1 MGVEGD
7 RVDLSPSE
15 LQALAQM
22 EAMASATDPTL
33 DARLRSLRRVRLP
46 RNIPIGYA
54 IVGLL
59 VGLAVV
65 LLTVGWSFWLA
76 ALGVILMGLALF
88 WLVEDVGARA
98 SRRRGT
104 GGATPSS

>member
-33 DARLRSLRRVRLP
+33 DARLRSLRRFRLP
-46 RNIPIGYA
+46 RHIPLGYA

-59 VGLAVV
+59 AGLAVV
-65 LLTVGWSFWLA
+65 LLTVSWSFWLA
-76 ALGVILMGLALF
+76 AIGVILMGLAMF
-88 WLVEDVGARA
+88 WLVEDITARV
-98 SRRRGT
+98 SRRRGS
-104 GGATPSS
+104 GGAAAST

>member
-46 RNIPIGYA
+46 RHVPIGYA
-54 IVGLL
+54 VVGVLA
-59 VGLAVV
+59 GLAIV

-76 ALGVILMGLALF
+76 ALGVVVMGLALF
-88 WLVEDVGARA
+88 WLIEDITARV
-98 SRRRGT
+98 SRKRSGT
-104 GGATPSS
+104 T

>member
-46 RNIPIGYA
+46 RHVPMGYA
-54 IVGLL
+54 IVGVL
-59 VGLAVV
+59 VGLAIMV
-65 LLTVGWSFWLA
+65 LTVAWSFWLA
-76 ALGVILMGLALF
+76 ALGVIVTALSLF
-88 WLVEDVGARA
+88 WLVEDITARL
-98 SRRRGT
+98 RGKR
-104 GGATPSS
+104 GGTPTPG

>member
-33 DARLRSLRRVRLP
+33 DARLRTLRRFRLP
-46 RNIPIGYA
+46 RRVPIGYA
-54 IVGLL
+54 IVG
-59 VGLAVV
+59 VIAGLALV
-65 LLTVGWSFWLA
+65 LLTIAVSFWLA
-76 ALGVILMGLALF
+76 ALGVAVMGVSLY
-88 WLVEDVGARA
+88 WVVEDIFGRLAEK
-98 SRRRGT
+98 RRGPGKPT
-104 GGATPSS
+104 AI

>member
-33 DARLRSLRRVRLP
+33 DARLRSLRRFRLP
-46 RNIPIGYA
+46 RRVPLGYA
-54 IVGLL
+54 VIGVL
-59 VGLAVV
+59 VGLAIV

-76 ALGVILMGLALF
+76 ALGVIVMGLALF
-88 WLVEDVGARA
+88 WLVEDLTARVA
-98 SRRRGT
+98 RRRSP
-104 GGATPSS
+104 AT

>member
-46 RNIPIGYA
+46 RNVPIGYA
-54 IVGLL
+54 VIGVLA
-59 VGLAVV
+59 GLAIV

-76 ALGVILMGLALF
+76 ALGVVIMGLSLF
-88 WLVEDVGARA
+88 WLVEDITARVA
-98 SRRRGT
+98 RKRPP
-104 GGATPSS
+104 AT

>member
-33 DARLRSLRRVRLP
+33 DARLRTLRRFRVPRRLP
-46 RNIPIGYA
+46 LWYA
-54 IVGLL
+54 AVGLVAGIALML
-59 VGLAVV
+59 V
-65 LLTVGWSFWLA
+65 TIGWSFWVA
-76 ALGVILMGLALF
+76 ALGVIVTGASLYWA
-88 WLVEDVGARA
+88 VEDVSSRLARKR
-98 SRRRGT
+98 SGP
-104 GGATPSS
+104 G

>member
-33 DARLRSLRRVRLP
+33 DARLRTLRRFRVP
-46 RNIPIGYA
+46 RRVPLGYA
-54 IVGLL
+54 VVG
-59 VGLAVV
+59 VIAGLAIV
-65 LLTVGWSFWLA
+65 LLTIAVSFWLA
-76 ALGVILMGLALF
+76 ALGVAVIGMSLY
-88 WLVEDVGARA
+88 WTVEDVLARVA
-98 SRRRGT
+98 HKRSGP
-104 GGATPSS
+104 GKPPAG

>member
-33 DARLRSLRRVRLP
+33 DARLRALRRFHVPKRLP
-46 RNIPIGYA
+46 VWYA
-54 IVGLL
+54 LIGLL
-59 VGLAVV
+59 LGIAIM
-65 LLTVGWSFWLA
+65 LLTIGFSFWLA
-76 ALGVILMGLALF
+76 AFGVILTGASLY
-88 WLVEDVGARA
+88 WGVEDLTARLVRKRGGPGASPAR
-98 SRRRGT
+98 
-104 GGATPSS
+104 

>member
-22 EAMASATDPTL
+22 EAMATATDPTL

-46 RNIPIGYA
+46 RHVPIGYTV
-54 IVGLL
+54 VGVLA
-59 VGLAVV
+59 GLAIV

-76 ALGVILMGLALF
+76 ALGVIVMGLALF
-88 WLVEDVGARA
+88 WLVEDITARVA
-98 SRRRGT
+98 RRRSGT
-104 GGATPSS
+104 VT

>member
-33 DARLRSLRRVRLP
+33 DARLRSLRRFRMP
-46 RNIPIGYA
+46 RRVPIGYA
-54 IVGLL
+54 VVGILA
-59 VGLAVV
+59 GLALV
-65 LLTVGWSFWLA
+65 LVTVGWSFWLA
-76 ALGVILMGLALF
+76 ALGVIVMALALF
-88 WLVEDVGARA
+88 WLVEDIAARVA
-98 SRRRGT
+98 RKRA
-104 GGATPSS
+104 ATAT